1 MTIPNAICVGR
12 AICSP
17 LMLVLA
23 WNGLQT
29 ATLVLFLILTFSDF
43 VDGKLARWLNQRS
56 AIGPKLDSF
65 SDAVMY
71 GCLALAL
78 IFLRGDLLGQEV
90 LWIVFAIVSYIA
102 AGMFA
107 LAKFGQLPSYHT
119 RSAKLA
125 WLMVAIAAVALLS
138 GGPAW
143 PLRMAMATVMIANL
157 ESSCITYLLKRP
169 LTDLASVFRLHA
181 VTDSADT
188 SREDEDACGVEQ
200 KRFTTPG

>member
-1 MTIPNAICVGR
+1 
-12 AICSP
+12 
-17 LMLVLA
+17 MLVLA
-23 WNGLQT
+23 WNGRLT
-29 ATLVLFLILTFSDF
+29 GTLVLFLVLTFSDF

-65 SDAVMY
+65 ADAVMY

-90 LWIVFAIVSYIA
+90 LWIAFAIVSYIA

-119 RSAKLA
+119 RSAKVA
-125 WLMVAIAAVALLS
+125 WLMVAIAAVTLLS

-143 PLRMAMATVMIANL
+143 PLRLAMATVVIANL
-157 ESSCITYLLKRP
+157 ESSCITYLLRQP
-169 LTDLASVFRLHA
+169 LTDLPSVFRLHGNA
-181 VTDSADT
+181 SSLDA
-188 SREDEDACGVEQ
+188 SREDENVRGGDR
-200 KRFTTPG
+200 KPFTTPD